1 MPKINSKAFQL
12 RLDYEAKAG
21 HSVSQ
26 KEIAEKSGIDRLTL
40 RRIERGE
47 TKGIDFDTLVKL
59 CAFYGVGV
67 GDILEY
73 DPNIQTTGHGAVALA
88 TP

>member
-1 MPKINSKAFQL
+1 MPKITTKAFQL
-12 RLDYEAKAG
+12 RLNYEAKMG
-21 HSVSQ
+21 RSIPQ
-26 KEIAEKSGIDRLTL
+26 TEIAEKSGVDRLTL

-59 CAFYGVGV
+59 CSFYGVGV

-73 DPNIQTTGHGAVALA
+73 DPNIETPSLA
-88 TP
+88 ASVTW